1 MIVFKVIRYK
11 NFLSTGN
18 IFTEIYLNKDNSTL
32 IIGENGSGK
41 STLLDS
47 LSFVLFGKSYRN
59 INKPQLV
66 NTITSKNMV
75 VELEFST
82 TTDEYKIIRGIK
94 PVIFEIYCN
103 GELINQNSALKDYQE
118 VLEKQI
124 LKINHK
130 SFCQVVVLGNATFQ
144 PFMQLTPARRRE
156 IVEDILDLQVFTKMN
171 VILKQDIQRNVE
183 DIAEV
188 LSTKKFTEEKIKF
201 IKDQYKD
208 QSNDIERLIQ
218 DKEDR
223 KVNSL
228 SEMNIL
234 KSEIIEL
241 QSSVNSLEESNLDT
255 LSLDRKIDKIVS
267 LRHRIEA
274 NRDSLKKEIQ
284 FLDHNDSCPTCK
296 QNIEEKFKCDTIED
310 KTTKIAEIEN
320 GLLNL
325 LTQYNTLKTE
335 QESINTALNKLN
347 QLKIQI
353 TRREMGISSHQIY
366 IKEVDEEIK
375 QIRENKNT
383 DIIDKLKI
391 LDSELKDIESTY
403 NELME
408 QKEINSVL
416 GSLLKDTGIKS
427 KIIKQYISIINKLIN
442 KFLIALDLMVQ
453 FELDENFN
461 EIIKSRYRD
470 EFSYFSFS
478 EGEKQKIDVA
488 LLFTW
493 RAVAKMRNSAATN
506 LLIMDEIFDS
516 SLDSVAVDNL
526 MDIIKQ
532 ISTENNIFVIS
543 HKEVMVDKFKNIIKF
558 VKQKNFSKIT

>member
-1 MIVFKVIRYK
+1 LIVFKVIRYK